1 MVFGVRIVRLV
12 RNSQHAFH
20 KLSLIKLSVHVFV
33 DQSNHALNFR
43 VFQVVTHHHRQ
54 SFLHL
59 VMVHTEWDGV
69 ESGHLRRKT
78 CELLLS
84 LNTTSA
90 EIPTI
95 TLQLT
100 EEAESLSQQM
110 RTEAVTRPTTS
121 PNGKTTRY
129 STCSRR

>member
-1 MVFGVRIVRLV
+1 
-12 RNSQHAFH
+12 
-20 KLSLIKLSVHVFV
+20 
-33 DQSNHALNFR
+33 
-43 VFQVVTHHHRQ
+43 
-54 SFLHL
+54 
-59 VMVHTEWDGV
+59 MVHTEWDGV

-100 EEAESLSQQM
+100 EEAESLSQQTL
-110 RTEAVTRPTTS
+110 RPGFCDADDPYFVLYGAAVLAPMLSMIGLPAFFVIFKANINPTALQQARPAS
-121 PNGKTTRY
+121 
-129 STCSRR
+129 